1 MVLKVLG
8 VVGARPN
15 YMKIEP
21 VFRLLEKEPDN
32 FSALLVHT
40 GQHYDEMMSEIFF
53 RDLGFRSPDID
64 LGVGSGTHAE
74 QTGLVMMHLE
84 EVLVEHQPDL
94 VIVVGDVNS
103 TLAAAV
109 TAAKL
114 HIPIAHIEAGLR
126 SFDRR
131 MPEEINRVV
140 TDALASYLFTP
151 SRDADENLK
160 REGIVDNCIYFVG
173 NVMIDSLMR
182 CRNLAEKSMI
192 FKELG
197 IGQDKYVLL
206 TLHRPSNVD
215 EPQVLSEILKAIV
228 EIQKAVTVVF
238 PIHPRTEKQIQ
249 QHGFQTTVEN
259 LPNLKIIRPLG
270 YIDFLALEAHA
281 KLVLTDS
288 GGIQEETTVL
298 GVPCLT
304 LRENTERPITV
315 TQGTNQV
322 VGHDYEKII
331 TSTFSILELEGG
343 DFKVQI
349 PELWD
354 GHAAERIVSVLRG
367 VES

>member
-1 MVLKVLG
+1 MALKVLG

-21 VFRLLEKEPDN
+21 VFRLLEEEAES
-32 FSALLVHT
+32 FSTLLVHT
-40 GQHYDEMMSEIFF
+40 GQHYDETMSQIFF

-74 QTGLVMMHLE
+74 QTGIVMMRLE
-84 EVLVEHQPDL
+84 EVLVERQPDL

-114 HIPIAHIEAGLR
+114 HIPVAHIEAGLR
-126 SFDRR
+126 SYDRR

-160 REGIVDNCIYFVG
+160 REGIPDNRIYFVG
-173 NVMIDSLMR
+173 NVMIDALMR
-182 CRNLAEKSMI
+182 CRSLAEKSSI

-197 IGQDKYVLL
+197 VERGKYALV

-215 EPQVLSEILKAIV
+215 DPQVLLEILKAII
-228 EIQKAVTVVF
+228 EIQKSVTVIF

-249 QHGFQTTVEN
+249 QYGFQSEVEN
-259 LPNLKIIRPLG
+259 LPNFKIIQPLG

-281 KLVLTDS
+281 RLVLTDS

-322 VGHDYEKII
+322 VGHNYEEIV
-331 TSTFSILELEGG
+331 TSAFSILEGR

-354 GHAAERIVSVLRG
+354 GHAAERIVSVLRSVG
-367 VES
+367 E